1 MRRQFARL
9 ALIAAASAAPPAW
22 ALECADFWEWIDKG
36 CRRVVDTYHN
46 GSNQLLV
53 SGYSWHTPWT
63 WTAEKR
69 AEENEFAYGAGWA
82 RAVERPNGDTDTVFF
97 LVFADSHE
105 NAQFNLGYAWT
116 TYWGE
121 REKLQ
126 AGLGYTAM
134 IIQRPDIASG
144 VPQSRGRF
152 CVHGLFLHG
161 GIRVLPTA
169 SEESRGQGR
178 TGAQRT
184 PSVRGDL
191 SAARMAARA
200 GSRALSA
207 PGVGAKSEA
216 YRPR

>member
-144 VPQSRGRF
+144 VPVPVILPLATLRYQKVEVLTTYIPNLGGGVNNGSVLYVFGRI
-152 CVHGLFLHG
+152 GL
-161 GIRVLPTA
+161 
-169 SEESRGQGR
+169 E
-178 TGAQRT
+178 
-184 PSVRGDL
+184 
-191 SAARMAARA
+191 
-200 GSRALSA
+200 
-207 PGVGAKSEA
+207 
-216 YRPR
+216 